1 MSLYNY
7 TLFCNFLCCV
17 FFLPTV
23 QISLPLDGRTWA
35 IAESVDPEDPTPS
48 TPFARPPI
56 IVTQHAQ
63 PPRQL
68 VLLTTHGSYLLT
80 KLRPVDQLQHLLE
93 VERGA
98 GGEAVEAFFRLHKV
112 QGSSGYLLARVCA
125 CIHSQIVLHPM
136 QETQACAMSLMLA
149 TAPNQQVTLYH
160 HTCIY
165 LYMLFAYNIQRNIS
179 L

>member
-1 MSLYNY
+1 M
-7 TLFCNFLCCV
+7 
-17 FFLPTV
+17 
-23 QISLPLDGRTWA
+23 
-35 IAESVDPEDPTPS
+35 DPEDPTPS
-48 TPFARPPI
+48 APFARPPI

-112 QGSSGYLLARVCA
+112 RGSSGYLLACVCA

-149 TAPNQQVTLYH
+149 TAPNQQVTLYMYTIIH
-160 HTCIY
+160 VYIPVFVHYY
-165 LYMLFAYNIQRNIS
+165 LS
-179 L
+179 LSIPADCGVGHRGFL